1 MKIKYWICSYKSN
14 GKGQSK
20 YTPIIEFENRDE
32 AYKAMAKADPKK
44 YTVLPQV
51 AD

>member
-1 MKIKYWICSYKSN
+1 MKIKYWICSFKGN
-14 GKGQSK
+14 GKGQSN
-20 YTPIIEFENRDE
+20 YTPIIEFETRDE
-32 AYKAMAKADPKK
+32 AYKAMTKVDSKK